1 MMPRSSP
8 VTPWRSAA
16 ASRCCDE
23 HLLFLIVG
31 LGAGAAY
38 AAIAM
43 ALVTTYRGTGV
54 INIAQRAMAMWAAF
68 VYDELRRQ
76 GDLVLPIG
84 RVNLGAGLSTWAAV
98 AIGVATAALLGLILH
113 LVVFRPLRS
122 APPLAKVV
130 ASVGVAITL
139 EALVVL
145 RFGTG
150 RRAVPSALTDEP
162 MHIGALS
169 FSRDRIW
176 FTALVAAV
184 AVMLWGYGRMTRTGL
199 ATRAAAESERGAILL
214 GYSPDR
220 LAATTWML
228 AAVVGGSV
236 AVFVSPTVG
245 LEPVNWT
252 LMVVP
257 GLACALVGRLTSVGV
272 ACVAGLALGAVE
284 SEITLLSA
292 RDWWPDWATEG
303 VAESVP
309 LLVIVAALF
318 LLGRRVPARG
328 SATADPL
335 PPVPKPRVRAPVVG
349 ALVAAGVAAL
359 LLTEGSYRFGVI
371 TSMIVALMALSLVVL
386 TGFVGQISL
395 AQAAFAGSA
404 GFALSKIGTSLP
416 FPIPLLL
423 SALAA
428 AALGLLVAV
437 PALRVRGV
445 QLAVVT
451 LAAGVA
457 VEQFVFRNPKLT
469 PTTGNLIPDARIF
482 GVDLAVRRGADLA
495 RWQFGL
501 LALVVL
507 ALAAVSVANLARS
520 GTGRALLAVRSNER
534 AAASVGVDVAA
545 AKLIAFGLSAFLA
558 GLGGALIGYSRGQL
572 SATSFGVSVSLT
584 LLAFAYLGGITSI
597 GGALVAGALAPLGIG
612 DVVLD
617 RAVDLGEHYLLVS
630 GVLLIATAIVNP
642 GGIADSVRR
651 RVAALSPGARAP
663 DGAAAPR
670 WDQAAQAER
679 PHVTLGAPT

>member
-1 MMPRSSP
+1 M
-8 VTPWRSAA
+8 T
-16 ASRCCDE
+16 E

-54 INIAQRAMAMWAAF
+54 INIAQGAMAMWAAF
-68 VYDELRRQ
+68 VYDALRRQ
-76 GDLVLPIG
+76 GDLVLPVG
-84 RVNLGAGLSTWAAV
+84 RVHLGDGLATWPAL
-98 AIGVATAALLGLILH
+98 GVGVVTAALLGLILH

-139 EALVVL
+139 QALVVL

-150 RRAVPSALTDEP
+150 RRAVPAALPDDP
-162 MHIGALS
+162 VRIGALS

-176 FTALVAAV
+176 FAALVAAI
-184 AVMLWGYGRMTRTGL
+184 AVMLWGYGRFTRAGL
-199 ATRAAAESERGAILL
+199 ATRAGAETERGAILL

-220 LAATTWML
+220 LAAATWVL
-228 AAVVGGSV
+228 AAVVGGTV
-236 AVFVSPTVG
+236 AVLVSPTVG
-245 LEPVNWT
+245 LEPVSWT

-272 ACVAGLALGAVE
+272 ACAAGLALGAVE
-284 SEITLLSA
+284 SEITLLSS
-292 RDWWPDWATEG
+292 RDWWPDWATVG
-303 VAESVP
+303 VAEAVP

-318 LLGRRVPARG
+318 LLGPRLPTRG

-335 PPVPKPRVRAPVVG
+335 PTVPTPRVGAPVVG
-349 ALVAAGVAAL
+349 ALVAAGGAAL

-404 GFALSKIGTSLP
+404 GFVLSKIGTGLP
-416 FPIPLLL
+416 FPLPLLVA
-423 SALAA
+423 ALAA
-428 AALGLLVAV
+428 TALGLLVAV

-457 VEQFVFRNPKLT
+457 IEQFVFRNPTLT
-469 PTTGNLIPDARIF
+469 PTTGNLIPDPRIF

-495 RWQFGL
+495 RWQFGIL
-501 LALVVL
+501 VLVVL
-507 ALAAVSVANLARS
+507 ALAALAVANLGRS

-545 AKLIAFGLSAFLA
+545 AKLIAFGMSAFLA
-558 GLGGALIGYSRGQL
+558 GLAGALIGYSRGQL

-597 GGALVAGALAPLGIG
+597 GGALVAGILAPLGIG
-612 DVVLD
+612 YVVLD
-617 RAVDLGEHYLLVS
+617 RAADLGEHYLLVS
-630 GVLLIATAIVNP
+630 GMLLVATAVLNP
-642 GGIADSVRR
+642 GGIAGSVRGHA
-651 RVAALSPGARAP
+651 AALSSRFGGRH
-663 DGAAAPR
+663 AAAAAR
-670 WDQAAQAER
+670 FDQAAGAE
-679 PHVTLGAPT
+679 PPPVTVGAPT

>member
-1 MMPRSSP
+1 M
-8 VTPWRSAA
+8 T
-16 ASRCCDE
+16 D

-38 AAIAM
+38 AAIGM
-43 ALVTTYRGTGV
+43 AVVTTYRGTGV
-54 INIAQRAMAMWAAF
+54 INIAQGAMAMWAAF

-76 GDLVLPIG
+76 GDLVLPVG
-84 RVNLGAGLSTWAAV
+84 RVDLGDGLATWPALAAGVAAAAV
-98 AIGVATAALLGLILH
+98 LGLLLH

-139 EALVVL
+139 QALVVL

-150 RRAVPSALTDEP
+150 RRAVPPALPDDP
-162 MHIGALS
+162 VRIGALS

-176 FTALVAAV
+176 FAALVVAI
-184 AVMLWGYGRMTRTGL
+184 AVMLWAYGRFTRAGL

-220 LAATTWML
+220 LAAATWVL
-228 AAVVGGSV
+228 SAVVGGTV
-236 AVFVSPTVG
+236 AVFVSPSVG
-245 LEPVNWT
+245 LEPASWT

-257 GLACALVGRLTSVGV
+257 GLACALLGRLTSVGV
-272 ACVAGLALGAVE
+272 ACAAGLALGAVE

-292 RDWWPDWATEG
+292 RTWWPDWATVG

-318 LLGRRVPARG
+318 LLGPRLPARG
-328 SATADPL
+328 SATVDPL
-335 PPVPKPRVRAPVVG
+335 PPVPRPRVQAPVVG
-349 ALVAAGVAAL
+349 ALVAAGVGAL
-359 LLTEGSYRFGVI
+359 LLTEGSYRFGLI

-386 TGFVGQISL
+386 TGLVGQISL

-404 GFALSKIGTSLP
+404 GFALSKVGTGLP
-416 FPIPLLL
+416 FPLPLLVA
-423 SALAA
+423 ALAA
-428 AALGLLVAV
+428 TALGLLVAV

-457 VEQFVFRNPKLT
+457 IENFVFENPKLT
-469 PTTGNLIPDARIF
+469 PTTGNIIPDPRLL
-482 GVDLAVRRGADLA
+482 GLDLGVRRGAEVA
-495 RWQFGL
+495 RWQFGILVL
-501 LALVVL
+501 LVL
-507 ALAAVSVANLARS
+507 TLAALAVANLIRS

-534 AAASVGVDVAA
+534 AAASLGVDVAA
-545 AKLIAFGLSAFLA
+545 AKLVAFGMSAFLA

-584 LLAFAYLGGITSI
+584 LLAFAYLGGITSV
-597 GGALVAGALAPLGIG
+597 GGALVAGTLAPLGIG
-612 DVVLD
+612 YVVLD
-617 RAVDLGEHYLLVS
+617 RATDLGEHYLLVS
-630 GVLLIATAIVNP
+630 GILLVATAVLNP
-642 GGIADSVRR
+642 GGIAGTVRC
-651 RVAALSPGARAP
+651 RVAAVRARLGGP
-663 DGAAAPR
+663 GAAAATPL
-670 WDQAAQAER
+670 DQTAEAEH
-679 PHVTLGAPT
+679 PPVAVGAPP

>member
-1 MMPRSSP
+1 
-8 VTPWRSAA
+8 VN
-16 ASRCCDE
+16 E

-54 INIAQRAMAMWAAF
+54 INIAQGAMAMWAAF
-68 VYDELRRQ
+68 VYDELRRH
-76 GDLVLPIG
+76 GDLVLPLG
-84 RVNLGAGLSTWAAV
+84 RVHLGEGLSTLPALV
-98 AIGVATAALLGLILH
+98 VGVATAALLGLVLH
-113 LVVFRPLRS
+113 LAVFRPLRS

-150 RRAVPSALTDEP
+150 RRAVPAALPDEP
-162 MHIGALS
+162 VEVGGLT

-176 FTALVAAV
+176 FAALVVTIAV
-184 AVMLWGYGRMTRTGL
+184 LLWAYGRFTRTGL
-199 ATRAAAESERGAILL
+199 ATRAAAESERGAVLL

-220 LAATTWML
+220 LAAVTWVL
-228 AAVVGGSV
+228 SAAVGGAV
-236 AVFVSPTVG
+236 AVVVAPTVG
-245 LEPVNWT
+245 LEPVSWT
-252 LMVVP
+252 LIVVP

-272 ACVAGLALGAVE
+272 ACVAGLALGALE
-284 SEITLLSA
+284 SEITLLSS
-292 RDWWPDWATEG
+292 RDWWPDWATIG
-303 VAESVP
+303 VAEAVP

-318 LLGRRVPARG
+318 LLGPRLPVRG
-328 SATADPL
+328 SASADPL
-335 PPVPKPRVRAPVVG
+335 PQVPTPRVRAPVIG
-349 ALVAAGVAAL
+349 ALVAAGIAAL

-404 GFALSKIGTSLP
+404 GFALSKIGTGLP

-428 AALGLLVAV
+428 TALGLLVAV

-457 VEQFVFRNPKLT
+457 IEQFVFRNPTLT
-469 PTTGNLIPDARIF
+469 PTTGNLIPDPQIF
-482 GVDLAVRRGADLA
+482 GVDLAVRQGADLA
-495 RWQFGL
+495 RWQFGIL
-501 LALVVL
+501 VLVVL
-507 ALAAVSVANLARS
+507 GLAALAVANLGRS
-520 GTGRALLAVRSNER
+520 GTGRAMLAVRSNER
-534 AAASVGVDVAA
+534 AAASLGVDVAA
-545 AKLIAFGLSAFLA
+545 TKLIAFGMSAFLA

-572 SATSFGVSVSLT
+572 SAMSFGVSVSLT

-612 DVVLD
+612 YVVLD
-617 RAVDLGEHYLLVS
+617 RAFDLGKHYLLVS
-630 GVLLIATAIVNP
+630 GLLLVATAILNP
-642 GGIADSVRR
+642 GGIAAGVRR
-651 RVAALSPGARAP
+651 RVAALGSRPRGRDAAVAARIDQTARAEP
-663 DGAAAPR
+663 P
-670 WDQAAQAER
+670 
-679 PHVTLGAPT
+679 PVTLGAPT

>member
-1 MMPRSSP
+1 M
-8 VTPWRSAA
+8 T
-16 ASRCCDE
+16 D

-38 AAIAM
+38 AAIGM
-43 ALVTTYRGTGV
+43 AVVTTYRGTGV
-54 INIAQRAMAMWAAF
+54 INIAQGAMAMWAAF

-76 GDLVLPIG
+76 GDLVLPVG
-84 RVNLGAGLSTWAAV
+84 RVDLGDGLAAWPALAAGVAAAAV
-98 AIGVATAALLGLILH
+98 LGLLLH

-139 EALVVL
+139 QALVVL

-150 RRAVPSALTDEP
+150 RRAVPPALPDDP
-162 MHIGALS
+162 VRIGALS

-176 FTALVAAV
+176 FAALVVAI
-184 AVMLWGYGRMTRTGL
+184 AVMLWAYGRFTRAGL

-220 LAATTWML
+220 LAAATWVL
-228 AAVVGGSV
+228 SAVVGGTV
-236 AVFVSPTVG
+236 AVFVSPSVG
-245 LEPVNWT
+245 LEPASWT

-257 GLACALVGRLTSVGV
+257 GLACALLGRLTSVGV
-272 ACVAGLALGAVE
+272 ACAAGLALGAVE

-292 RDWWPDWATEG
+292 RAWWPDWATVG

-318 LLGRRVPARG
+318 LLGPRLPTRG
-328 SATADPL
+328 SATVDPL
-335 PPVPKPRVRAPVVG
+335 PPVPRPRVRAPVVS
-349 ALVAAGVAAL
+349 ALVAAGVGAL
-359 LLTEGSYRFGVI
+359 LLTEGSYRFGLI

-386 TGFVGQISL
+386 TGLVGQISL

-404 GFALSKIGTSLP
+404 GFALSKVGTGLP
-416 FPIPLLL
+416 FPLPLLVA
-423 SALAA
+423 ALAA
-428 AALGLLVAV
+428 TALGLLVAV

-457 VEQFVFRNPKLT
+457 IENFVFENPKLT
-469 PTTGNLIPDARIF
+469 PTTGNIIPDPRLL
-482 GVDLAVRRGADLA
+482 GLDLGVRRGAEVA
-495 RWQFGL
+495 RWQFGILVL
-501 LALVVL
+501 LVL
-507 ALAAVSVANLARS
+507 TLAALAVANLIRS

-534 AAASVGVDVAA
+534 AAASLGVDVAA
-545 AKLIAFGLSAFLA
+545 AKLVAFGMSAFLA

-584 LLAFAYLGGITSI
+584 LLAFAYLGGITSV
-597 GGALVAGALAPLGIG
+597 GGALVAGTLAPLGIG
-612 DVVLD
+612 YVVLD
-617 RAVDLGEHYLLVS
+617 RATDLGEHYLLVS
-630 GVLLIATAIVNP
+630 GILLVATAVLNP
-642 GGIADSVRR
+642 GGIAGTVRC
-651 RVAALSPGARAP
+651 RVAAVRARLGGP
-663 DGAAAPR
+663 GAAAATPL
-670 WDQAAQAER
+670 DQTAEAEH
-679 PHVTLGAPT
+679 PPVAVGAPP

>member
-1 MMPRSSP
+1 M
-8 VTPWRSAA
+8 T
-16 ASRCCDE
+16 D

-38 AAIAM
+38 AAIGM
-43 ALVTTYRGTGV
+43 AVVTTYRGTGV
-54 INIAQRAMAMWAAF
+54 INIAQGAMAMWAAF

-76 GDLVLPIG
+76 GDLVLPVG
-84 RVNLGAGLSTWAAV
+84 RVDLGDGLATWPALAAGVAAAAV
-98 AIGVATAALLGLILH
+98 LGLLLH

-139 EALVVL
+139 QALVVL

-150 RRAVPSALTDEP
+150 RRAVPPALPDDP
-162 MHIGALS
+162 VRIGALS

-176 FTALVAAV
+176 FAALVVAI
-184 AVMLWGYGRMTRTGL
+184 AVMLWAYGRFTRAGL

-220 LAATTWML
+220 LAAATWVL
-228 AAVVGGSV
+228 SAVVGGTV
-236 AVFVSPTVG
+236 AVFVSPSVG
-245 LEPVNWT
+245 LEPASWT

-257 GLACALVGRLTSVGV
+257 GLACALLGRLTSVGV
-272 ACVAGLALGAVE
+272 ACAAGLALGAVE

-292 RDWWPDWATEG
+292 RTWWPDWATVG

-318 LLGRRVPARG
+318 LLGPRLPARG
-328 SATADPL
+328 SATVDPL
-335 PPVPKPRVRAPVVG
+335 PPVPRPRVRAPVVG
-349 ALVAAGVAAL
+349 ALVAAGVGAL
-359 LLTEGSYRFGVI
+359 LLTEGSYRFGLI

-386 TGFVGQISL
+386 TGLVGQISL

-404 GFALSKIGTSLP
+404 GFALSKVGTGLP
-416 FPIPLLL
+416 FPLPLLVA
-423 SALAA
+423 ALAA
-428 AALGLLVAV
+428 TALGLLVAV

-457 VEQFVFRNPKLT
+457 IENFVFENPKLT
-469 PTTGNLIPDARIF
+469 PTTGNIIPDPRLL
-482 GVDLAVRRGADLA
+482 GLDLGVRRGAEVA
-495 RWQFGL
+495 RWQFGIL
-501 LALVVL
+501 VLVVL
-507 ALAAVSVANLARS
+507 TLAALAVANLIRS

-534 AAASVGVDVAA
+534 AAASLGVDVAA
-545 AKLIAFGLSAFLA
+545 AKLVAFGMSAFLA

-584 LLAFAYLGGITSI
+584 LLAFAYLGGITSV
-597 GGALVAGALAPLGIG
+597 GGALVAGTLAPLGIG
-612 DVVLD
+612 YVVLD
-617 RAVDLGEHYLLVS
+617 RATDLGEHYLLVS
-630 GVLLIATAIVNP
+630 GILLVATAVLNP
-642 GGIADSVRR
+642 GGIAGTVRC
-651 RVAALSPGARAP
+651 RVAAVRARLGGP
-663 DGAAAPR
+663 GAAAATPL
-670 WDQAAQAER
+670 DQTAEAEH
-679 PHVTLGAPT
+679 PPVAVGAPP